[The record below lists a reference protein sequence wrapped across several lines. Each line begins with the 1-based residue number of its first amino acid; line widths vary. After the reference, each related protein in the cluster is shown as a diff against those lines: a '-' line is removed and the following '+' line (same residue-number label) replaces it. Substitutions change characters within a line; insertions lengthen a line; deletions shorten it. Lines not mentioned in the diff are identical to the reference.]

1 MKQIIWK
8 RVIINIDN
16 LKIDHKEFI
25 KNNELILT
33 QQRFKSER
41 HSFGTEEISKITLS
55 SSGFKW

>member
-41 HSFGTEEISKITLS
+41 HSFATEEINKITLS
-55 SSGFKW
+55 SSGFK

>member
-41 HSFGTEEISKITLS
+41 HSFCTEDISKITLS
-55 SSGFKW
+55 SNGFKW

>member
-41 HSFGTEEISKITLS
+41 HSFGTEEINKITLS

>member
-41 HSFGTEEISKITLS
+41 NSFGTEEISKITLS